1 MSSPPTSCLAL
12 DLADGH
18 DGAIVPTAAPSKP
31 RKPRRRREKVPHP
44 FIKWAGG
51 KRFLV
56 PQIQKHIDE
65 HLSDGFDT
73 YHEPFV
79 GGGAVYFHL
88 KPERAFLSDNNPRL
102 VRAYNGVRNEVAKVI
117 RALERKHNV
126 KEFYLD
132 ERARDI
138 DRSRSDATVAAW
150 LIYLNK
156 AGFNGLYRVNKSNK
170 FNVPYGK
177 NPRATLCDP
186 ENLHACA
193 DLLQGASVAHE
204 DFTAVEDRAE
214 AGDFVYFDPPYVPL
228 TATANFTSYTCDKF
242 GDDDQ
247 VRLRDTALE
256 LKARGVRV
264 LLSNSSADRVRE
276 LYAEGFEMREVQVPR
291 KINRDATKRGPVTEL
306 LIW

>member
-1 MSSPPTSCLAL
+1 MSPSPTSCLAL

-18 DGAIVPTAAPSKP
+18 DGAIVPTPAPSKP
-31 RKPRRRREKVPHP
+31 RKPFRRREPVPHP

-56 PQIQKHIDE
+56 PQIQHHIDE
-65 HLSDGFDT
+65 HLPGGFGA

-79 GGGAVYFHL
+79 GGGAVFFHL
-88 KPERAFLSDNNPRL
+88 KPPQAFLSDNNPRL
-102 VRAYNGVRNEVAKVI
+102 VRAYRGVRNEVDKVV
-117 RALERKHNV
+117 RALARKHNV
-126 KEFYLD
+126 KEFFLA

-156 AGFNGLYRVNKSNK
+156 AGFNGLYRVNKRNI

-177 NPRATLCDP
+177 NPRARICDP
-186 ENLHACA
+186 ENLHACSA
-193 DLLQGASVAHE
+193 VLQGASVARE
-204 DFTAVEDRAE
+204 DFAAVLDRAE

-228 TATANFTSYTCDKF
+228 TATANFTAYTQDKF
-242 GDDDQ
+242 GDHDQ

-256 LKARGVRV
+256 LKARGVHV

-276 LYAEGFEMREVQVPR
+276 LYAEGFEKREVQVPR